1 MSKALEIKIIILGNS
16 SVGKTSFIT
25 KYIDDE
31 FFSDYITTLGVDS
44 RQKKITLQNG
54 KEARLKIFD
63 TAGQERFKALST
75 NFIKK
80 AEGIVLL
87 YDISNKVSFE
97 EISNWMETIKENGRD
112 SVSVILVGNK
122 CDLSDDKRQVSK
134 NEGQERADK
143 YNLQFFET
151 SCREGINVNEVFDK
165 LVEDIEK
172 KNNVYSSSDIKI
184 INIEKKKRKFC

>member
-172 KNNVYSSSDIKI
+172 KNNVYSSLDIKI

>member
-184 INIEKKKRKFC
+184 INIDKKKRKFC